1 MQALNISL
9 QQNFITSD
17 GKNGIQ
23 GGGGGAGG
31 TISLDYNTL
40 SATGYLTTISANG
53 GNGDKMSSSGSGGR
67 IRLWNHNWKY

>member
-1 MQALNISL
+1 MNLTF
-9 QQNFITSD
+9 QQTSVLAE

-31 TISLDYNTL
+31 TISLNYRLLNAL
-40 SATGYLTTISANG
+40 GAQTIVSVNG

-67 IRLWNHNWKY
+67 IRLWNYNWRQ